1 MTAMLWV
8 MLGIAAVVAAAVA
21 LAATNSRRFAGRVAA
36 ETRVLWATIPEPRPV
51 DRAQMAKLPSPVRAY
66 LFKAL
71 GGRARTIRTVRFR
84 HGGRFRT
91 KLEGAWRPI
100 RGEQYDAADPPGFVW
115 WGRLDAGP
123 GLWVDA
129 LDRSVN
135 GQGGMRVALEST
147 VTLFD
152 RSGPELDQGSLLRLL
167 SDFVLF
173 PTVLLDERYISW
185 TAVDE
190 KRAKAALRVGD
201 REVSGVFEFGADGLP
216 RAFHAD
222 RYYDTGK
229 GQPELRP
236 WSGDYLDYRTVDGLL
251 MPFHYLGYWHVD
263 GQRIAYVDFE
273 LETPE
278 IDATAPFR

>member
-1 MTAMLWV
+1 MAAMLWLA
-8 MLGIAAVVAAAVA
+8 LGIAAVVATLGA
-21 LAATNSRRFAGRVAA
+21 LAWTNSRRFAHRVAR
-36 ETRVLWATIPEPRPV
+36 ETRAMWAALPEGRPV
-51 DRAQMAKLPSPVRAY
+51 NRARLATLPPPVRAY

-71 GGRARTIRTVRFR
+71 GDRQKAVRTVRFR

-91 KLEGAWRPI
+91 TLDGPWRPI
-100 RGEQYDAADPPGFVW
+100 RGQQYDAADPPGFVW

-129 LDRSVN
+129 LDRSVS
-135 GQGGMRVALEST
+135 GKGGMRVSLEST
-147 VTLFD
+147 FTLFD

-173 PTVLLDERYISW
+173 PTVLLDDRYVTW

-190 KRAKAALRVGD
+190 KRAKAVLRVDDKG
-201 REVSGVFEFGADGLP
+201 VSGVFEFGADGLP

-229 GQPELRP
+229 GKAELRP
-236 WSGDYLDYRTVDGLL
+236 WSGDYLDYQPVEGLL
-251 MPFHYLGYWHVD
+251 VPFHFLGYWHVN

-278 IDATAPFR
+278 IDATAPF

>member
-1 MTAMLWV
+1 MLW
-8 MLGIAAVVAAAVA
+8 LALAVVAVVLAAAVA
-21 LAATNSRRFAGRVAA
+21 LAMVNSRRFAGRVAA
-36 ETRVLWATIPEPRPV
+36 ETRAMWATVPEARRV
-51 DRAQMAKLPSPVRAY
+51 DRARMATLPPPVRAY

-71 GGRARTIRTVRFR
+71 GDRTSAVRAVRFR

-91 KLEGAWRPI
+91 KLDGPWRPI
-100 RGEQYDAADPPGFVW
+100 RGEQYEAADPPGFVW

-129 LDRSVN
+129 LDRSMS
-135 GQGGMRVALEST
+135 GKGGMRVAFESS

-173 PTVLLDERYISW
+173 PTVLLDERYVSW
-185 TAVDE
+185 ATVDE
-190 KRAKAALRVGD
+190 KRAKATLHVGE

-216 RAFHAD
+216 RAFHAE
-222 RYYDTGK
+222 RYYDTGA

-236 WSGDYLDYRTVDGLL
+236 WSGDYLDYRNVGGLL
-251 MPFHYLGYWHVD
+251 VPFHFIGYWHV
-263 GQRIAYVDFE
+263 GVQRIAYVDFE

-278 IDATAPFR
+278 LDATDPF